1 MKKLF
6 VLLTVLLLAFAGCAG
21 NTEPEEEIKYKA
33 GTYAAEENGFHGPVK
48 VEVEVSDDVI
58 LSVTVTEHEETPGYG
73 SRAVDELPALI
84 VEAQSLAVDGVSG
97 ATFTST
103 ALIKA
108 VELALVEAGASV
120 EELYAE

>member
-6 VLLTVLLLAFAGCAG
+6 VLLTVLLLALAGCAG

-48 VEVEVSDDVI
+48 VEVEVSDDAI
-58 LSVTVTEHEETPGYG
+58 LSITVTEHEETPGYG

-97 ATFTST
+97 ATFTSK

-120 EELYAE
+120 EELYTE

>member
-6 VLLTVLLLAFAGCAG
+6 VLLTVLLLALAGCAG

-48 VEVEVSDDVI
+48 VEVEVSDDAI
-58 LSVTVTEHEETPGYG
+58 LSITVTEHEETPGYG
-73 SRAVDELPALI
+73 SRAVDELPAVI

-97 ATFTST
+97 ATFTSK

>member
-1 MKKLF
+1 MKKIMIL
-6 VLLTVLLLAFAGCAG
+6 VAVLLLCLAGCAG
-21 NTEPEEEIKYKA
+21 NTEQEEDTKYKA
-33 GTYAAEENGFHGPVK
+33 GTYTAEENGFHGPVK
-48 VEVEVSDDVI
+48 VEVEVSDDAI
-58 LSVTVTEHEETPGYG
+58 LSVIVTEHEETPGYG
-73 SRAVDELPALI
+73 SRAVDELPSVI

-97 ATFTST
+97 ATFTSN

>member
-6 VLLTVLLLAFAGCAG
+6 VLLTVLLLALAGCAG

-48 VEVEVSDDVI
+48 VEVEVSDDAI
-58 LSVTVTEHEETPGYG
+58 LSITVTEHEETPGYG
-73 SRAVDELPALI
+73 SRAVDELPAVI

-97 ATFTST
+97 ATFTSK

-120 EELYAE
+120 EELYTE